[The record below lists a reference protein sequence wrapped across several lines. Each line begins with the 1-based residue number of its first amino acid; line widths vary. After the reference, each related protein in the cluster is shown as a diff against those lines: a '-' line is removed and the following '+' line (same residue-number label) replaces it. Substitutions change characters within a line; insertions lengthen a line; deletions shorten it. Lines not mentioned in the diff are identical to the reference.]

1 MIQNLHIENIAIMD
15 NVELSFQSGL
25 CILTGETGA
34 GKSII
39 IDSVN
44 LLTGERSSKE
54 IVRHGAEK
62 AVVEGVL
69 YTEDPEVFDILKEN
83 GIEAFDGDP
92 IILRR
97 EISTDSRSLVRING
111 RVTTTSLL
119 REICSKIINIHGQND
134 NQAILNVSYHAKL
147 LDSFAE
153 TEKELSDYKNVYNSY
168 KDVCARL
175 GSLSEAEKNFF
186 ERRDMLTFKVQ
197 EIEKANLKKGE
208 YDSLKEMRTR
218 FLNTE
223 KITSG
228 INDCFISLDGGESGL
243 GINGLIDKCISGLD
257 LVASFEP
264 SLSED
269 LEKLNDIKYSVLDI
283 TENIIRFKN
292 SFDENEIDINTIE
305 SRIDIISS
313 LKKKYGDTEEEILE
327 NLDAMKKELLEME
340 NADFTKAQ
348 LEKEKSELLT
358 ELKEKALILSEKRKK
373 KALILE
379 KAVNKELSELEMQNA
394 VFKVDFKDTEFSENG
409 IDKMEFMISTNKG
422 EPLKPMCKIA
432 SGGELSRII
441 LALKV
446 ILSESDSIST
456 MVFDEVDTG
465 VSGSAAEKIARK
477 IKTVSKN
484 KQVFVIT
491 HLPQVAAF
499 ADYHYKVKKVSEN
512 DKTTSEVVLLDYDMR
527 IEELAR
533 LMSGSVITDSAKK
546 TAGEMLKN
554 SNG

>member
-15 NVELSFQSGL
+15 NVELEFQNGL

-62 AVVEGVL
+62 AVVEGVV
-69 YTEDPEVFDILKEN
+69 YTDNDEVFDILKEN
-83 GIEAFDGDP
+83 GIEAFFGDP

-97 EISTDSRSLVRING
+97 EISKDSKSLVRING
-111 RVTTTSLL
+111 RVSTTTLL

-134 NQAILNVSYHAKL
+134 NQAILNVSYHGKL

-153 TEKELSDYKNVYNSY
+153 TEKELTEYKNTYKEYKEVSEQLNSLTE
-168 KDVCARL
+168 R
-175 GSLSEAEKNFF
+175 EKTFF
-186 ERRDMLTFKVQ
+186 ERRDMLLFQT
-197 EIEKANLKKGE
+197 EDIEKAKLKKGE
-208 YDSLKEMRTR
+208 YESLKEMRGMY
-218 FLNTE
+218 LNTE

-228 INDCFISLDGGESGL
+228 INDCFKSLEGDENSS
-243 GINGLIDKCISGLD
+243 GINGLLDICLSGLET
-257 LVASFEP
+257 VSGFEP
-264 SLSED
+264 NLKED
-269 LEKLNDIKYSVLDI
+269 LEKLNDIKYSLQDI
-283 TENIIRFKN
+283 TENIIKFKN
-292 SFDENEIDINTIE
+292 SFDENEIDINSIE
-305 SRIDIISS
+305 ARIDVISG

-327 NLDAMKKELLEME
+327 KLLSMKAELSEME
-340 NADFTKAQ
+340 NADFTKTQ
-348 LEKEKSELLT
+348 LDKKKKELYELTLEKAKVLSKKR
-358 ELKEKALILSEKRKK
+358 KEKANL
-373 KALILE
+373 LE
-379 KAVNKELSELEMQNA
+379 NAVNKELSELEMGNA
-394 VFKVDFKDTEFSENG
+394 KFKVSFEECDFTESGTDKTEFL
-409 IDKMEFMISTNKG
+409 ISTNKG

-446 ILSESDSIST
+446 ILSDSDNIST

-477 IKTVSKN
+477 IKAVSKN

-499 ADYHYKVKKVSEN
+499 ADFHYKVHKVSDEN
-512 DKTTSEVVLLDYDMR
+512 KTKSDVTLLDFDMR
-527 IEELAR
+527 VEELAR
-533 LMSGSVITDSAKK
+533 LMSGATITETAKK
-546 TAGEMLKN
+546 AAEEMLEN
-554 SNG
+554 SNE